1 MSYMQL
7 TVSLRNFKRDPR
19 YQRLAHQGTE
29 VLVTNR
35 GKPYLRLLPP
45 ARSGSFVGAARAG
58 KPLTADIVQPAIPP
72 EHWNVGR

>member
-1 MSYMQL
+1 MSDMQV

-19 YQRLAHQGTE
+19 YQRLAHQGAE
-29 VLVTNR
+29 VLVTKR

-58 KPLTADIVQPAIPP
+58 KPLTADILQPAIPP
-72 EHWNVGR
+72 EDWNAGR